1 MRRGFFD
8 LVVKVYDQGNMSK
21 HMGELGKGDT
31 ILCKGPIKKLPYE
44 ANMKKKLGLIA
55 GAALMCA
62 LLVPP
67 TSWHC

>member
-1 MRRGFFD
+1 
-8 LVVKVYDQGNMSK
+8 MSK
-21 HMGELGKGDT
+21 HVGEMAKGDT
-31 ILCKGPIKKLPYE
+31 IQCKGPIKKLPYE

>member
-1 MRRGFFD
+1 MYGEG
-8 LVVKVYDQGNMSK
+8 KMSK
-21 HMGELGKGDT
+21 HVGEMAKGDT
-31 ILCKGPIKKLPYE
+31 IQCKGPIKKLPYE